1 MPKIR
6 VRDIEMHYE
15 ETGQGT
21 PLLLIHGLGSSARDW
36 ERQIPYFSKN
46 YRVITYDVRGHGQTD
61 KPAGPYGIPLFA
73 QDTAEFMKILNI
85 ESAHVVGISMG
96 GMIALQLAV
105 NAPERIR
112 SLVVVN
118 TGAELIVRS
127 FREFLMVL
135 QRKLIVRLLGMQKMG
150 EILSGRLFPDP
161 EHEELR
167 KIFVEHWAENDP
179 RAYRDSM
186 QALLGWSV
194 TDKLGFIPCPTLI
207 VSADND
213 YTPVEVK
220 EAIVAKMPNAKL
232 VVIPNSHHAVPVE
245 RPEEFNRIVGEFL
258 AENS

>member
-6 VRDIEMHYE
+6 IRDIEMHYE

-36 ERQIPYFSKN
+36 ERQVPYFSKN
-46 YRVITYDVRGHGQTD
+46 YRVITFDVRGHGQTD
-61 KPAGPYGIPLFA
+61 KPAGPYGIRLFA
-73 QDTAEFMKILNI
+73 EDTAEFMKILNI

-96 GMIALQLAV
+96 GMIALQLATII
-105 NAPERIR
+105 PERIR

-135 QRKLIVRLLGMQKMG
+135 QRKLIVRLLGMRKMG
-150 EILSGRLFPDP
+150 EVLSGRLFPDP

-167 KIFVEHWAENDP
+167 KIFVDRWAENDP

-186 QALLGWSV
+186 QGLLGWSV
-194 TDKLGFIPCPTLI
+194 TEQLSSIQCPTLI
-207 VSADND
+207 VSADHD
-213 YTPVEVK
+213 YTPVAIK

-232 VVIPNSHHAVPVE
+232 AVIPNSRHAVPVE
-245 RPEEFNRIVGEFL
+245 RPEEFNQIVGEFL
-258 AENS
+258 TENS

>member
-6 VRDIEMHYE
+6 VRDIEMYYE

-186 QALLGWSV
+186 QGLLGWSV